1 MIQKIATPAIA
12 RTATPPTTEPAMT
25 PVLLEPPPPLLAGV
39 EVAGGAVDVGAGVAG
54 VVFGVVS
61 PVGVADAVLGSDT
74 ACGVSNIRRYVEEIR
89 ERGNK

>member
-1 MIQKIATPAIA
+1 MIQNIATPAIA

-25 PVLLEPPPPLLAGV
+25 PVLLEPPPPPPLAGV

-74 ACGVSNIRRYVEEIR
+74 CAAGLVLKMEVVAL
-89 ERGNK
+89 